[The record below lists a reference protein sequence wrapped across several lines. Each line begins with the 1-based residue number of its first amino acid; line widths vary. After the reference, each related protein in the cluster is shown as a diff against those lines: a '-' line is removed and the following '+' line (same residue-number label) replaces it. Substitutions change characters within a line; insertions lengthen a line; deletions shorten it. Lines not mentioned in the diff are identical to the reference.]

1 MKRFF
6 ANLSLNTKFV
16 LFTISTLLII
26 FLGLAVYI
34 YEYQQGYYEERTDAE
49 MYQHLDDLSRLV
61 KLEFRYREEIVKRS
75 MDIFRF
81 HMQQAGRF
89 QELKETLPLALTN
102 EQTQAKTLVNLPRWE
117 IGGQQVQGSI
127 AIVDSIHNL
136 TGAEISIYQKTKL
149 GFARISTTE
158 RTPDGKRMEGYYL
171 PSESPIALN
180 IEQGKSYLT
189 RVKRFDEW
197 YIAYY
202 QPLVLFDEVKG
213 MLAVAIPEKDLS
225 YLRQELKSIQYFNT
239 GYPFVMTYDGEY
251 IVHPYAE
258 GKQEKDLNF
267 LEFVQQKE
275 RGRYS
280 REQNGIEQ
288 LLYFSYYE
296 PYNLVIGAYIDRAEA
311 IELPLKDLRRS
322 LGVSFLLAL
331 IIGSVGISLLVRD
344 NILKPIQRLAD
355 VISDLALG
363 RPAESVSFHQND
375 EIGAIA
381 NSANRLIHGFN
392 RYSRFAQEIEKGN
405 LDASFTP
412 LSEEDILGKA
422 LLDMRDS
429 IKEANQRKQKEEW
442 MNEHLNHFNEVLRQ
456 QFKNIEDFSSRL
468 LAEVVHELGAI
479 QGGMFLLNDETL
491 PVEQQKLEMV
501 ACYAYN
507 RHKRLQ
513 REVRPGE
520 GLVGQVYLEGDTVN
534 LREIPENYLLLSS
547 GWGETEARNILIVP
561 LKTND
566 ITIGVLELA
575 SLTPFSEEQIALAEK
590 VAQSIAATFFT
601 VKNTTRTQKLLQEQ
615 QELTEQLRAQ
625 EEEMRQNLEELQAT
639 QEEMER
645 SQKQLQVIVSEAQR
659 KEELLSSLINNTQ
672 DLIVA
677 IDDKYT
683 ITIFNKAAKDWFFE
697 QNGVHLS
704 NGANVINMLTVEQ
717 SEKFK
722 EYFDR
727 ALLGERFSE
736 TEPIQTPAG
745 TTEYWEYTFN
755 PIKGKD
761 DKPAGVSMFARNI
774 TEKVLQEQELK
785 ETNRTIIEKDRE
797 LQRRLEELTQ
807 AQQAIKEKQEE
818 LEAKEAAIDSSA
830 IAKIEMD
837 IEGNILEANQ
847 TFCNLF
853 QYEKEELLHMHHNK
867 LVDAETQ
874 NSIEYLNLWRN
885 LRKGI
890 SQHGQYKRITR
901 YGEPIYL
908 ISTYIPVKNEA
919 GKVERIVQMAMD
931 ITAFVLR
938 EEVYE
943 MRIARLQED
952 LEHCREE
959 KSATNDKNKRDK
971 E

>member
-16 LFTISTLLII
+16 LFTLVTLLVT
-26 FLGLAVYI
+26 FLGLAIYI
-34 YEYQQGYYEERTDAE
+34 YEYQQGYYEDRTDTE

-61 KLEFRYREEIVKRS
+61 KLEYRYREDIVKQG
-75 MDIFRF
+75 MQVLRF
-81 HMQQAGRF
+81 HMQQLGRL
-89 QELKETLPLALTN
+89 QETKELLPLALTN
-102 EQTQAKTLVNLPRWE
+102 EENKNKTLVNLPRWE
-117 IGGQQVQGSI
+117 IGGQQIQGSI

-136 TGAEISIYQKTKL
+136 TGADVSIYQKTNV

-158 RTPDGKRMEGYYL
+158 RSPGGQRLEGYYIS
-171 PSESPIALN
+171 PESPISLS
-180 IEQGKSYLT
+180 IEQGKPYLG
-189 RVKRFDEW
+189 RIKRFDRW
-197 YIAYY
+197 YIAYFT
-202 QPLVLFDEVKG
+202 PLTILDEVKG
-213 MLAVAIPEKDLS
+213 MLSIAIPEKDLS
-225 YLRQELKSIQYFNT
+225 YLRRELKSIQYFRT
-239 GYPFVMTYDGEY
+239 GYPFIMSYDGEY
-251 IVHPYAE
+251 VVHPYAE
-258 GKQEKDLNF
+258 GKKETDLNF

-280 REQNGIEQ
+280 REQNNEEQ

-296 PYNLVIGAYIDRAEA
+296 PYDLVIGAYVDRAEA
-311 IELPLKDLRRS
+311 IDLPLKDLRRS
-322 LGVSFLLAL
+322 LAVSFLLAL
-331 IIGSVGISLLVRD
+331 IIGSVGISLLVRS
-344 NILKPIQRLAD
+344 NILKPIQRLAE
-355 VISDLALG
+355 VISDLARG
-363 RPAESVSFHQND
+363 RSVEPVHFNQND

-381 NSANRLIHGFN
+381 ASANQLIRGFN
-392 RYSRFAQEIEKGN
+392 QYSRFAQEIEKGN
-405 LDASFTP
+405 LEASFTP
-412 LSEEDILGKA
+412 LSDEDILGKA

-429 IKEANQRKQKEEW
+429 IKEAAQRKQKEEW
-442 MNEHLNHFNEVLRQ
+442 MNERLNHFNEVLRR
-456 QFKNIEDFSSRL
+456 QFENIEDFSARL
-468 LAEVVHELGAI
+468 LAEVVNEMGAV

-491 PVEQQKLEMV
+491 PAEQQKLEMV

-534 LREIPENYLLLSS
+534 LLEIPEDYLLLSS
-547 GWGETEARNILIVP
+547 GWGETEPRNILIVP

-566 ITIGVLELA
+566 VTIGVLELA
-575 SLTPFSEEQIALAEK
+575 SLQPFSQEQITLAEK

-601 VKNTTRTQKLLQEQ
+601 VKNTTRTQQLLLEQ

-645 SQKQLQVIVSEAQR
+645 SQKQLHAIVNEAQR

-677 IDDKYT
+677 IDDKYQ

-697 QNGVHLS
+697 QNGVHLN
-704 NGANVINMLTVEQ
+704 NGANIINMLTVEQ

-736 TEPIQTPAG
+736 VEPVQTPAN

-774 TEKVLQEQELK
+774 TDKVLQEQELK
-785 ETNRTIIEKDRE
+785 EINRTIIEKDRE

-807 AQQAIKEKQEE
+807 AQQAIREKQEE

-847 TFCNLF
+847 TFCSLF
-853 QYEKEELLHMHHNK
+853 QYEKEELEHMHHNK
-867 LVDAETQ
+867 LVDAETL
-874 NSIEYLNLWRN
+874 NSIEYLNFWRN
-885 LRKGI
+885 LRNGI

-901 YGEPIYL
+901 YGESIYL
-908 ISTYIPVKNEA
+908 IATYIPVRNEA

-943 MRIARLQED
+943 MRIARLQQD
-952 LEHCREE
+952 LEQCREAQE
-959 KSATNDKNKRDK
+959 QDNSSNKK
-971 E
+971 K